1 MNNKKRMVQIAVLI
15 LLLSAFVFLSITQKG
30 LLPLWCLFLL
40 MSWLVALR
48 VINKHF
54 NDK

>member
-30 LLPLWCLFLL
+30 LLPLWYLFIINE
-40 MSWLVALR
+40 LVGS
-48 VINKHF
+48 VEGHQ
-54 NDK
+54 